1 MKYEVVLNGK
11 KYEIEVERGEAILI
25 DVSDVQAVAPV
36 APAPVAAPEPAAVA
50 APVAV
55 SAAVTS
61 GEVIAAPLP
70 GKILS
75 LAVEQGDAVKAGQ
88 LICIIEAMKMEN
100 EVLCP
105 RDGTIAAVQSAV
117 GATVETGTPIVV
129 LV

>member
-36 APAPVAAPEPAAVA
+36 APVSVAAPAPAAVA
-50 APVAV
+50 APVAAP
-55 SAAVTS
+55 AAVTG

-105 RDGTIAAVQSAV
+105 RDGTIAAVQSAA
-117 GATVETGTPIVV
+117 GANVETGTPIVV
-129 LV
+129 LA